1 MRATWLSR
9 YSRRFF
15 RSTAPGL
22 LLLSLFSLLWSGS
35 SEAARCPNVHII
47 LDRSGSMSAS
57 MPVGGTRW
65 NVAREAVKAVLTK
78 YNGKL
83 PIGLSIFP
91 GSACNSQ
98 LVTEPVYGSQAAIE
112 ATISSMMPTGSTPS
126 GTAVRDAQALGSL
139 NDPKRAQYIILITDG
154 GPGCGGEPDS
164 CAGTVGEIS
173 KARMKSPSISTFV
186 VGFGGGLSV
195 SESSC
200 LTQMATAGGKPTT
213 SAEKYYKADTADE
226 LNRALA
232 EILKVVT
239 GGGEAGTGD
248 GLCYR

>member
-9 YSRRFF
+9 TFHRSFYSL
-15 RSTAPGL
+15 APGL
-22 LLLSLFSLLWSGS
+22 VLASLLTGGS
-35 SEAARCPNVHII
+35 VEAARCPNVHII

-65 NVAREAVKAVLTK
+65 NVAKEAVKAVLSK

-83 PIGLSIFP
+83 PIGMSIFP
-91 GSACNSQ
+91 SSSCDSR
-98 LVTEPVYGSQAAIE
+98 LITEPVYGSQAAIE
-112 ATISSMMPTGSTPS
+112 AAIASLMPTGSTPS
-126 GTAVRDAQALGSL
+126 GTAVRDAQALGAL

-154 GPGCGGEPDS
+154 GPGCSGEPDS
-164 CAGTVGEIS
+164 CAGTVGEIT

-186 VGFGGGLSV
+186 VGFGGGLAA

-200 LTQMATAGGKPTT
+200 LTQMAAAGGKPTS

-248 GLCYR
+248 GVCYR